1 MTTKDDEP
9 PDTPGNDGSGDA
21 LTPEDIAALD
31 KLDRM
36 VDEHLRQAREASPG
50 DPAPTPEKYDL
61 AAISESYL
69 PALRP
74 AIRSLVV
81 EEAQRLQERLSCI
94 PLHTERARRSGGASW
109 LDLAISYGPAS

>member
-1 MTTKDDEP
+1 METNSDQQ
-9 PDTPGNDGSGDA
+9 PGNLDDA
-21 LTPEDIAALD
+21 LAPEDIAAFHEM
-31 KLDRM
+31 DRM
-36 VDEHLRQAREASPG
+36 VDEHLRQARKAGPG
-50 DPAPTPEKYDL
+50 DPPPLPIKYDL

-94 PLHTERARRSGGASW
+94 PLHAEGARKSGGTSW